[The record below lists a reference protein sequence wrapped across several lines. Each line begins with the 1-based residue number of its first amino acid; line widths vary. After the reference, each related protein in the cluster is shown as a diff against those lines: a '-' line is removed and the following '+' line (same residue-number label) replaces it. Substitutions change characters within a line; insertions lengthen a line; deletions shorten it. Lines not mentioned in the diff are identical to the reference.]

1 MRVVHIEISP
11 EQLRAFCQRH
21 AIQELSL
28 FGSVVRDD
36 FSPESDVDVLVK
48 FAPEKRIGLFGLA
61 EIEAELSDMLGRKVH
76 LNTAGSLSRYLRD
89 DVLAEAVT
97 LYVAA

>member
-1 MRVVHIEISP
+1 MSAVHIEIST
-11 EQLRAFCQRH
+11 EQLRDFCERH

-36 FSPESDVDVLVK
+36 FTPESDVDVLVK

-61 EIEAELSDMLGRKVH
+61 EIEAELSDLLGRKVD
-76 LNTAGSLSRYLRD
+76 LNTAGSLSRYFRD
-89 DVLAEAVT
+89 EVLAEAVT
-97 LYVAA
+97 LYVVA